1 MVEAEGRCRMAIEV
15 TGWETHPKS
24 GRHAFEGIIL
34 HPGHRVHDR
43 YVGQPVQSAGQNPIH
58 YFSDEAG

>member
-1 MVEAEGRCRMAIEV
+1 MAIEV
-15 TGWETHPKS
+15 TGWEAHPKS

-34 HPGHRVHDR
+34 QPGHHVHDR
-43 YVGQPVQSAGQNPIH
+43 YVGQPMQSAGQNPIH